1 MVVEQHLLA
10 VAPGLTVGISVSES
24 EDLQR
29 FGVTETHVRMALAE
43 VARAVLTA
51 EGRLVYGGHLDE
63 DGYTAFLTKEIQRF
77 GRRNRPFTGYV
88 PFSVHRQMTTEDIEA
103 RVADLSLLGRYEF
116 LGPDGE
122 TIDPTDG
129 RSGDPEPVDED
140 TEKRSLTAARQV
152 IAANVD
158 GQAVL
163 GGKRANFRGR
173 MPGVIEETILT
184 MRARKPVFIA
194 GGFGGAAGD
203 MAVALG
209 LDPENWLRLDEPSN
223 PHLAELEAT
232 VEKTGWVASN
242 NGLTDDENHRLA
254 ITYRASEAAYLI
266 VTGLSRLSRT
276 S

>member
-1 MVVEQHLLA
+1 MVEEDLPA

-51 EGRLVYGGHLDE
+51 EGRLVYGGHLQE

-88 PFSVHRQMTTEDIEA
+88 PFSVHRQMTTEDIDA
-103 RVADLSLLGRYEF
+103 RVADLSLLGRYKF

-122 TIDPTDG
+122 TVDPTDG
-129 RSGDPEPVDED
+129 RSGDPEPVDEE

-152 IAANVD
+152 IAANID

-184 MRARKPVFIA
+184 MQARKAVFIA

-209 LDPENWLRLDEPSN
+209 LDPENWLRLEEPSS
-223 PHLAELEAT
+223 PHLAELKAT
-232 VEKTGWVASN
+232 VEETGWVATN
-242 NGLTDDENHRLA
+242 NGLTDDENRRLA
-254 ITYRASEAAYLI
+254 ITYRASEVAYLI

>member
-1 MVVEQHLLA
+1 MPIVP
-10 VAPGLTVGISVSES
+10 PGVTVGISISES

-43 VARAVLTA
+43 VARAVLVA
-51 EGRLVYGGHLDE
+51 EGRLVYGGHLEE
-63 DGYTAFLTKEIQRF
+63 DGYTAFLTKEIERF
-77 GRRNRPFTGYV
+77 ERRNRPFTGYV
-88 PFSVHRQMTTEDIEA
+88 PFAVHRQMTIEEIRA
-103 RVADLSLLGRYEF
+103 RVADLSLLGRYAF

-152 IAANVD
+152 IASNVD

-173 MPGVIEETILT
+173 MPGVVEETILT
-184 MRARKPVFIA
+184 VRARKPVFIA

-209 LDPENWLRLDEPSN
+209 LDPENWLHLDEPSN
-223 PHLAELEAT
+223 PHLAELQAT
-232 VEKTGWVASN
+232 VEETGWVAST

-254 ITYRASEAAYLI
+254 ITYRASEVADLI
-266 VTGLSRLSRT
+266 VTGLSRLRQT